1 MLRPASSWQLF
12 EAGVDGIVSRDH
24 DDGRAAGVAACRP
37 TIFKETNMKYCIV
50 ILLALASVNSY
61 AGLTKW
67 VDANGVV
74 HYSDG
79 PPPENVQSQ
88 QVHIRSTLGDETT
101 PASGPKAAKTIFERE
116 AELNKERKAQ
126 KEAEKKAAEKEKQA
140 KIKEQNCAQARS
152 QLDTLKNAPRIAT
165 YDAQGNPS
173 YMDDT
178 TRNQQISQ
186 AESAVSQFC
195 N

>member
-1 MLRPASSWQLF
+1 
-12 EAGVDGIVSRDH
+12 
-24 DDGRAAGVAACRP
+24 
-37 TIFKETNMKYCIV
+37 MKYCIA
-50 ILLALASVNSY
+50 ILLTLASLNSY

-67 VDANGVV
+67 VDANGTV

-79 PPPENVQSQ
+79 PPPEDVQSQ
-88 QVHIRSTLGDETT
+88 QVHIQSAIGNDTT
-101 PASGPKAAKTIFERE
+101 PASGPGASKTIFERE
-116 AELNKERKAQ
+116 AELNKARKAQ
-126 KEAEKKAAEKEKQA
+126 KEAEQKEAEKEKQA

-173 YMDDT
+173 YMDDAA
-178 TRNQQISQ
+178 RNQQIGQ
-186 AESAVSQFC
+186 AEADVNRYC